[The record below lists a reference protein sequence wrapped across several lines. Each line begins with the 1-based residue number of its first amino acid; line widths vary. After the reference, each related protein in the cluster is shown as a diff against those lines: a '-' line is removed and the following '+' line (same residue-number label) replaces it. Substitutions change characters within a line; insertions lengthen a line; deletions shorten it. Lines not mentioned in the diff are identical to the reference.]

1 MANADTSTDGKLD
14 LVPMI
19 DCIMLLLLFFIL
31 TTSFTTQEKVIGS
44 LLPTTQGDVAI
55 GKVEPP
61 TTISVCIYPAG
72 FTRGYT
78 AEDYQHQLAARGGE
92 VMTGKAWLR
101 IGNREPLAIDGALLR
116 VDLHAGQAMPV
127 NPEVERI
134 DAYVASALN
143 DYEKTGARKDQ
154 DPVSIAS
161 FSGMSWKFA
170 LVAYD
175 AVRAY
180 ESGKAG
186 KPASAK
192 AEDAVALTPEDLA
205 AAREVD
211 FLPPPLRAYS
221 PRELGE
227 ELADILRK

>member
-1 MANADTSTDGKLD
+1 MANADNSTDGKLD

-31 TTSFTTQEKVIGS
+31 TTSFTTEEKVIGS
-44 LLPTTQGDVAI
+44 LLPTTQGDTAI
-55 GKVEPP
+55 GQVEPP

-78 AEDYQHQLAARGGE
+78 AEDYQHQLDVRGGD

-101 IGNREPLAIDGALLR
+101 IGNREPLGIDGALLR
-116 VDLHAGQAMPV
+116 VAMPAGQALPV

-134 DAYVASALN
+134 DAYIAAALN

-180 ESGKAG
+180 EAG
-186 KPASAK
+186 KVGNPVTAKPA
-192 AEDAVALTPEDLA
+192 DQVALTPKDLES
-205 AAREVD
+205 AREVD
-211 FLPPPLRAYS
+211 FMPPPLRAYS

-227 ELADILRK
+227 EMADILRR